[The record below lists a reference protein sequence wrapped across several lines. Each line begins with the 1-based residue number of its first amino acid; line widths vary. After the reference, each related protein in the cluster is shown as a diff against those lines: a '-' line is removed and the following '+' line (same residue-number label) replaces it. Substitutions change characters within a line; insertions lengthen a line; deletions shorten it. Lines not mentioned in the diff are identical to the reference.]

1 MIAPPSPTLSD
12 SSCLSD
18 TTCFGSVF
26 DEAASPKA
34 DFADFADLEVS
45 DDDDDDCCSETTVDV
60 DDDLPASNLNSKTAL
75 YAHFFGNAATGTT
88 SYPLVAELV
97 NGHGVVQQSEIAEQ
111 VEVADES
118 ESEEFEAPLMTSKEA
133 LHKHFFGS
141 AEFAQP
147 LVAELINGHGVVQQ
161 SKAITPNAEARL
173 WKHFFGSCTTF
184 YPLVAGLS
192 SCVLDDTTTL
202 SIPTASSSSSTP
214 LRLSAKQ
221 ARPYTHFFGQPDP
234 TSAHRAS
241 SQYSIVTSASTAATA
256 TASTATAST
265 GYTRVFSALSPPR
278 RVRFRAPIF
287 A

>member
-18 TTCFGSVF
+18 TTCFDSVF

-34 DFADFADLEVS
+34 DSAELAAYDD
-45 DDDDDDCCSETTVDV
+45 DDDDDDCYSETTVDV
-60 DDDLPASNLNSKTAL
+60 DDDLPASNLYSKTAL

-111 VEVADES
+111 VEVTDES
-118 ESEEFEAPLMTSKEA
+118 ESESEESEVPLMTSKQA

-147 LVAELINGHGVVQQ
+147 LVAELIHGHGVVQQ
-161 SKAITPNAEARL
+161 SKSITPNAEARL
-173 WKHFFGSCTTF
+173 WKHFFGGTTMF
-184 YPLVAGLS
+184 YPLVAELS
-192 SCVLDDTTTL
+192 SCVLDTTT
-202 SIPTASSSSSTP
+202 TTTSSPSSSTP

-221 ARPYTHFFGQPDP
+221 VGPYTHFFGQPDP

-241 SQYSIVTSASTAATA
+241 SQFSIFDSATTAV
-256 TASTATAST
+256 TATAST

-278 RVRFRAPIF
+278 RVRSRAPIF
-287 A
+287 I